1 MKKIYNYLI
10 GALVATGMLCSC
22 SNFDDLNTNPDSPT
36 TVTPEM
42 LATKLILGTTKP
54 STSKAFFNSNFL
66 MKQLAWG
73 EGSVD
78 YQYNKMGRSGFGGY
92 TSLVNGV
99 KMVELA
105 DDNNPNAFQAL
116 NKFVKAFTVFYI
128 SMEMGDVPYSDALQ
142 GETGNIT
149 PKYDSQKDVM
159 LQILDDLEEAYT
171 LFGQAK
177 KFDGD
182 PVFGGDVN
190 KWQKTVASFELKVLM
205 NLSRVADDADLKV
218 KERFATIV
226 SNKKLMESND
236 DNYQLVFSEKKGQR
250 YPMYKDDFNYNMYP
264 MLSTT
269 IVDVMKQNQDYRLF
283 YIAEPSDAKVKA
295 GIDASSWDAY
305 IGVNPSLPFHEISE
319 KYSSDNF
326 CNLNLRYK
334 NNAAGEPFITVG
346 YADQCF
352 ILAEAAVR
360 GWISGSADTYY
371 KKGIEASM
379 RFIADH
385 TPENYAHGR
394 VLTDEV
400 IADFL
405 QNPVIQ
411 LTNGEA
417 DGLEM
422 ILTQRYLAWFLHS
435 PWNSYY
441 EYRRTGYPKL
451 PINPETSLNEVKTE
465 LPQRWMYPESES
477 QYNKANLQEALE
489 RQFNGSDDRNKKM
502 WILQ

>member
-236 DNYQLVFSEKKGQR
+236 DNYQLLQGRPV
-250 YPMYKDDFNYNMYP
+250 
-264 MLSTT
+264 
-269 IVDVMKQNQDYRLF
+269 LF
-283 YIAEPSDAKVKA
+283 
-295 GIDASSWDAY
+295 
-305 IGVNPSLPFHEISE
+305 
-319 KYSSDNF
+319 
-326 CNLNLRYK
+326 
-334 NNAAGEPFITVG
+334 
-346 YADQCF
+346 
-352 ILAEAAVR
+352 
-360 GWISGSADTYY
+360 
-371 KKGIEASM
+371 
-379 RFIADH
+379 
-385 TPENYAHGR
+385 
-394 VLTDEV
+394 
-400 IADFL
+400 
-405 QNPVIQ
+405 
-411 LTNGEA
+411 
-417 DGLEM
+417 
-422 ILTQRYLAWFLHS
+422 
-435 PWNSYY
+435 
-441 EYRRTGYPKL
+441 
-451 PINPETSLNEVKTE
+451 
-465 LPQRWMYPESES
+465 
-477 QYNKANLQEALE
+477 
-489 RQFNGSDDRNKKM
+489 
-502 WILQ
+502 